1 LTASMYIEEESPGS
15 GEQDVL

>member
-15 GEQDVL
+15 GEQDVP